1 MSASATFPLSELDA
15 RARNSFGAVVSAY
28 LESGL
33 SAGSKIIA
41 LSGTALSPASIRSF
55 MANLTSLGL
64 LESSHVGAGRQP
76 TQIGLRLYVD
86 WLLEIG
92 DVSAAERRCLE
103 AQIAASDREPDQVFT
118 EASTLLAGLVL
129 APEPATETA
138 LSHVEFVGLDD
149 GRPLV
154 VMVHEDGRVEN
165 RLMPRPDGILSASL
179 ERVGNFL
186 SARLRGRQLSEARAD
201 ILAEIEQGR
210 AAIDVAAATLI
221 KHRVWPTGPTNL
233 RKTVN

>member
-1 MSASATFPLSELDA
+1 MS
-15 RARNSFGAVVSAY
+15 RQRNAVVWRRRSPRQ
-28 LESGL
+28 
-33 SAGSKIIA
+33 
-41 LSGTALSPASIRSF
+41 TASPIKSLPKPPHCLQDWSF
-55 MANLTSLGL
+55 
-64 LESSHVGAGRQP
+64 
-76 TQIGLRLYVD
+76 
-86 WLLEIG
+86 
-92 DVSAAERRCLE
+92 
-103 AQIAASDREPDQVFT
+103 
-118 EASTLLAGLVL
+118 

-201 ILAEIEQGR
+201 ILAKIEQGR
-210 AAIDVAAATLI
+210 AAIDVAAAMLI